1 MAKSSIKQRVLKLT
15 GWTSAQYDKEY
26 DILRNKVRQFEK
38 ITGRKP
44 RNVANELF
52 LRERER
58 LNPDKSG
65 YKIDKETGE
74 IKKGSYTL
82 GSRFTVYENI
92 SSRSTGK
99 APTAAAVNQVKLD
112 LYARAYGFIES
123 NKQAKRIWYSNEYS
137 DAEKV
142 AKIEALLRKT
152 TMLRSQAREKLAAG
166 IEEEFFNYEDVEIEE

>member
-1 MAKSSIKQRVLKLT
+1 MAKNSIKQRVLKLT

-52 LRERER
+52 LRERAR
-58 LNPDKSG
+58 LNPEKSG
-65 YKIDKETGE
+65 YKIDKETG
-74 IKKGSYTL
+74 KLKRGSYTL
-82 GSRFTVYENI
+82 GSRFSVYENI
-92 SSRSTGK
+92 SARSTGK
-99 APTAAAVNQVKLD
+99 AASAAAINQVKLD

-123 NKQAKRIWYSNEYS
+123 NKQASRIWNSNEYS

-142 AKIEALLRKT
+142 TKIEALLRKT
-152 TMLRSQAREKLAAG
+152 TTLRSQAREKLAAG
-166 IEEEFFNYEDVEIEE
+166 IEEEFFSYENVEVE

>member
-52 LRERER
+52 LRERAR
-58 LNPDKSG
+58 LNPEKSG
-65 YKIDKETGE
+65 YKIDEETGK

-82 GSRFTVYENI
+82 GSRFSVYEKI

-99 APTAAAVNQVKLD
+99 SASAAAVNQVKLD
-112 LYARAYGFIES
+112 LYARAYGFIEA
-123 NKQAKRIWYSNEYS
+123 NKKASRIWNSNEYS

-142 AKIEALLRKT
+142 AKIEALLRKV

-166 IEEEFFNYEDVEIEE
+166 KEEEFFSYENV

>member
-1 MAKSSIKQRVLKLT
+1 MAKNSIKQRVLKLT

-52 LRERER
+52 LRERAR
-58 LNPDKSG
+58 LNPEKSG
-65 YKIDKETGE
+65 YKIDKKTGKIE
-74 IKKGSYTL
+74 KGSYTL

-99 APTAAAVNQVKLD
+99 AASAAAVNQVKLD

-123 NKQAKRIWYSNEYS
+123 NKQASRIWNSNEYS
-137 DAEKV
+137 DAEKIK
-142 AKIEALLRKT
+142 KIESLLRKT

-166 IEEEFFNYEDVEIEE
+166 KEEEFFSYENVEV

>member
-1 MAKSSIKQRVLKLT
+1 MAKSSIKQRVLRLT
-15 GWTSAQYDKEY
+15 GWTSAKYDKEY

-65 YKIDKETGE
+65 YIIDKETGE

-82 GSRFTVYENI
+82 GSRFSVYEKI

-99 APTAAAVNQVKLD
+99 AASAAAVNQVKLD

-123 NKQAKRIWYSNEYS
+123 NKQASRIWNSNEYS
-137 DAEKV
+137 DAEKIN
-142 AKIEALLRKT
+142 KIESLLRNT
-152 TMLRSQAREKLAAG
+152 TTLRS
-166 IEEEFFNYEDVEIEE
+166 